1 MIRHSFR
8 NWPPDV
14 DQSILKKNSNELNT
28 ICRYTSNPIL
38 FASCNKINCKF
49 QSGLLLMSKLHSKV
63 SPSFPAATDPL
74 PNHKYEG
81 VELVLQEA
89 KKDERAVST
98 LHNTQT
104 NHIKSIHMY
113 IFASIKI
120 EK

>member
-1 MIRHSFR
+1 
-8 NWPPDV
+8 
-14 DQSILKKNSNELNT
+14 
-28 ICRYTSNPIL
+28 
-38 FASCNKINCKF
+38 
-49 QSGLLLMSKLHSKV
+49 MSKLHSKV
-63 SPSFPAATDPL
+63 KASFPDPTDTL

-89 KKDERAVST
+89 TKNERAVPT
-98 LHNTQT
+98 LHNTQN

>member
-1 MIRHSFR
+1 M
-8 NWPPDV
+8 
-14 DQSILKKNSNELNT
+14 
-28 ICRYTSNPIL
+28 
-38 FASCNKINCKF
+38 
-49 QSGLLLMSKLHSKV
+49 G
-63 SPSFPAATDPL
+63 

-81 VELVLQEA
+81 VELVLQET

>member
-1 MIRHSFR
+1 MNLKQYADIH
-8 NWPPDV
+8 
-14 DQSILKKNSNELNT
+14 QILSYSLHATKLIVNF
-28 ICRYTSNPIL
+28 NPV
-38 FASCNKINCKF
+38 
-49 QSGLLLMSKLHSKV
+49 LLLMSKLLSKV
-63 SPSFPAATDPL
+63 SPSFPAPTDTL

-81 VELVLQEA
+81 VEVVLQEA
-89 KKDERAVST
+89 KKDEAVST

>member
-1 MIRHSFR
+1 M
-8 NWPPDV
+8 P
-14 DQSILKKNSNELNT
+14 
-28 ICRYTSNPIL
+28 
-38 FASCNKINCKF
+38 
-49 QSGLLLMSKLHSKV
+49 KLHSKV

>member
-1 MIRHSFR
+1 
-8 NWPPDV
+8 
-14 DQSILKKNSNELNT
+14 
-28 ICRYTSNPIL
+28 
-38 FASCNKINCKF
+38 
-49 QSGLLLMSKLHSKV
+49 MSKLHSKV
-63 SPSFPAATDPL
+63 RPSFPAATDTL